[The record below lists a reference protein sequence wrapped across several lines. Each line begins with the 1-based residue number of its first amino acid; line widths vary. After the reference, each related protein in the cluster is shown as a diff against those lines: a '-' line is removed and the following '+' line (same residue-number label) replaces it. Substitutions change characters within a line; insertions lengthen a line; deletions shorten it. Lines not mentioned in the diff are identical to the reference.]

1 MKKLLKWGG
10 IAFIALIILGM
21 IAGGSGSNDT
31 NSSNSQTSSEGSS
44 QSANASSSNKQ
55 MAKIYTI
62 GEDVIVKDVK
72 WKLVKAWK
80 ADQLTDY
87 SGAVKPAGKFVVV
100 NVTVEN
106 MDKEMKTAS
115 GLKLVDSQGREF
127 ISYSKAFSLQNLGAE
142 SLYLLSNL
150 NPNVP
155 YTFADVY
162 EVPADAEGLKL
173 KVGDLSL
180 LGSDEA
186 LIDLGL

>member
-10 IAFIALIILGM
+10 IAFIGLIVLGM
-21 IAGGSGSNDT
+21 IAGGSGSNDS
-31 NSSNSQTSSEGSS
+31 NSSNSGGANNGSS
-44 QSANASSSNKQ
+44 QKTGDYNKQ
-55 MAKIYTI
+55 EEKIYKV
-62 GEDVIVKDVK
+62 GEEVTVKDVK
-72 WKLVKAWK
+72 WKVVKALE
-80 ADQLTDY
+80 ADQLSDY
-87 SGAVKPAGKFVVV
+87 SGVVKPAGKFVVL

-106 MDKEMKTAS
+106 LGKEMKTVT
-115 GLKLVDSQGREF
+115 GLKLVDNQNREF
-127 ISYSKAFSLQNLGAE
+127 TSYSKSFGLKNLGAE

-162 EVPADAEGLKL
+162 EVSSDAEGLRL

-186 LIDLGL
+186 LVDLGL

>member
-1 MKKLLKWGG
+1 MV
-10 IAFIALIILGM
+10 
-21 IAGGSGSNDT
+21 AGGSGSNDS
-31 NSSNSQTSSEGSS
+31 NSSNSGTSSNGTS
-44 QSANASSSNKQ
+44 QKTATSQ
-55 MAKIYTI
+55 QQEQKIFKV
-62 GEDVIVKDVK
+62 GEDVVVKDVK
-72 WKLVKAWK
+72 WKVVKAWK
-80 ADQLTDY
+80 ADQLNDY

-106 MDKEMKTAS
+106 MGKEMKTAS
-115 GLKLVDSQGREF
+115 GLKLVDSQSREF